1 MAVCRSCKSNKL
13 VIDEVTGGTV
23 CSSCGIVQDFEDYQH
38 TFCGVSGPEGTFVRV
53 GTSGSGTN
61 YSYKERKLRDS
72 KVEIEDIASRLS
84 FSDARTREVKN
95 MVMKVTDG
103 EFGLGNWFTV
113 LVGACCYIV
122 MRQNNKPLPISEVIV
137 VVGCELYEMGK
148 MVTRVV
154 DFLGLELKEFDLVG
168 LLEKTFRKFTGFS
181 EVDKEKIDMMVKQGN
196 FVIQCAI
203 KWFLT
208 TGRRPE
214 PVVVAVLVFVGAVN
228 GIEVKIEEVA
238 KEMNVAIRTCK
249 LRYKELLEAMVEV
262 AKKLPWGK
270 EVNVKNIVKNAP
282 FVLKYMEMKSLEE
295 RQSEKAKFSDG
306 FDLADVVGECLNKE
320 VGYGGAQ
327 NSLGCVDGLQRVEDL
342 KVAHEEL
349 AKVYSKFKAE
359 FSNRR
364 LMNENEPVGYGDR
377 LSGLDFQLIDEWWD
391 GRSEMCEKL
400 LIEQLLEKDVG
411 LDALPPSYIRGCLAV
426 KRRQEKIRAAKV
438 RINSIVNPATS
449 LSSNVSMQSGLG
461 VSDDIGTVENVDS
474 RKKRRKR
481 NDSIDWEDFIIET
494 LLLHQVKQEE
504 IEKGHYNALLG
515 LHVFKSGIV

>member
-1 MAVCRSCKSNKL
+1 
-13 VIDEVTGGTV
+13 
-23 CSSCGIVQDFEDYQH
+23 FEDYQH

-53 GTSGSGTN
+53 GTSGTGTT

-72 KVEIEDIASRLS
+72 KGEIEDIASRLS

-103 EFGLGNWFTV
+103 EFGL
-113 LVGACCYIV
+113 
-122 MRQNNKPLPISEVIV
+122 
-137 VVGCELYEMGK
+137 
-148 MVTRVV
+148 
-154 DFLGLELKEFDLVG
+154 ELKEFDLVG
-168 LLEKTFRKFTGFS
+168 LLEKTFRRFTGFS

-196 FVIQCAI
+196 FVIQCTI

-208 TGRRPE
+208 TGRRPG

-228 GIEVKIEEVA
+228 GIEEVA

-270 EVNVKNIVKNAP
+270 EVNIKNIVKNAP
-282 FVLKYMEMKSLEE
+282 SLLKYMEMKSLEE
-295 RQSEKAKFSDG
+295 RQSEKAKFSEDSDG

-320 VGYGGAQ
+320 VGYGGFDGGAQ
-327 NSLGCVDGLQRVEDL
+327 NSVRCLDGLQRLENL

-364 LMNENEPVGYGDR
+364 PMNENDSVGYGDR
-377 LSGLDFQLIDEWWD
+377 LSGLGFQLIDEWWD
-391 GRSEMCEKL
+391 GRSELCEKL
-400 LIEQLLEKDVG
+400 LMEQLLEKDVG
-411 LDALPPSYIRGCLAV
+411 LDALPPSYVRGCLAV

-449 LSSNVSMQSGLG
+449 ISSNVSMQVVWVLNSA
-461 VSDDIGTVENVDS
+461 VVMIV
-474 RKKRRKR
+474 
-481 NDSIDWEDFIIET
+481 
-494 LLLHQVKQEE
+494 
-504 IEKGHYNALLG
+504 AL
-515 LHVFKSGIV
+515 